1 MLNQDELCK
10 DSRRYFWTDEI
21 RVNEISFFLLAA
33 WRDIKLYLYNISK
46 THLFWGE
53 NGGGQQ
59 SPVARFANYEEIIFT
74 LR

>member
-10 DSRRYFWTDEI
+10 DSRRWNTCQ
-21 RVNEISFFLLAA
+21 RISFFLLAA
-33 WRDIKLYLYNISK
+33 WRDIKLYLYYISE
-46 THLFWGE
+46 THLFWGG